1 MVEKSLNLNDFFIS
15 SVELVAF
22 LADRTVT
29 SARVMSCVLKK
40 FAELFD
46 GEPQAIPL
54 PPDVPAE
61 IPRVILKSEQPGYV
75 FQAGP
80 ARMSCSWTA
89 LQEPGTSTV
98 DAVARCSAVMVH
110 CLQTLQPQINRL
122 ALIIHRASP
131 SENPATTLIKQFCSK
146 EGQTEPF
153 NRSSTFEI
161 HNHKLYLPVEPGVA
175 VNSWVRCRTGMLL
188 KDEQP
193 AVLVEQD
200 LNTVLAP
207 DGTTLYDAGMA
218 ERFYGSM
225 AVEADEILCKYFPLK
240 NKVL

>member
-1 MVEKSLNLNDFFIS
+1 MAQKSLNFNEFFIT

-29 SARVMSCVLKK
+29 SARVMSCVLKR

-61 IPRVILKSEQPGYV
+61 IPRVILKSSQPGYV

-80 ARMSCSWTA
+80 ARISCSWTM
-89 LQEPGTSTV
+89 QEPGIGNV
-98 DAVARCSAVMVH
+98 DAVETCSEVMVH
-110 CLQTLQPQINRL
+110 CLNALQPQINRL

-131 SENPATTLIKQFCSK
+131 VENPARILIEQFCS
-146 EGQTEPF
+146 QNRQAEPF

-161 HNHKLYLPVEPGVA
+161 HNHKQYVLSDVGFA
-175 VNSWVRCRTGMLL
+175 INSWVRCRTGILL
-188 KDEQP
+188 KGEQP

-200 LNTVLAP
+200 LNTVLAQ
-207 DGTTLYDAGMA
+207 DSRTMYDAETADQFYKSAAA
-218 ERFYGSM
+218 E
-225 AVEADEILCKYFPLK
+225 AHQILSKYFPAQTQLP
-240 NKVL
+240 